1 MIGLQTMKTIK
12 YSQKPSGALN
22 IRDLAIGN
30 QSKSGIGAVGLGA
43 VTIKDVSAVKEAKVE
58 PTAVD
63 PRFDVSKTKKD
74 IIKYRVRVVDPLD
87 GRARAWG
94 PYFAIKPLLSEIDD
108 PEAISRVEARAAER
122 GSAVFVAGLISIVT
136 GQGLGQFV
144 AVPSGGDDGPMLDQ
158 IQLVDAQIRMLYQL
172 PARVAGGPFFHQ
184 DLRHPADQYPSLLKI
199 TTPFFTGQRFWLTG
213 SMRSSVQPTD
223 ATGLGMLPSGEF
235 LVAKACIPNAPAPAT
250 AFSWKKEQIQVL
262 LRAGGQVVPGPVIP
276 HYCDLSVAQWWW
288 RIGFALASD
297 NSIIEALDTA
307 DTKTGRFPFQ
317 VYSELSSEEL
327 SARRSRAI
335 SELAVVVAAGTH
347 PAGSH
352 NWTGALDYHLGNKG
366 ISDRE
371 RTILLT
377 NQNALAS
384 LSAAS
389 PYSTSNDGW
398 DAQASYVRALFECIA
413 RGYDAMNVPWYIDPL
428 ARELF
433 RDWFAGHAGNEFD
446 PASDYNSGYW
456 FSTREQCGEKRF
468 AVLRPRISPGADDL
482 SLAGEMPARLS
493 SMWKNLVSAQD
504 LRTLEFVQKAGVMLW
519 SGSETSDPYMASSA
533 QNRGFASNLTM
544 YGPTNELSGIWW
556 DARAFARGSGVT
568 PKGSLLE
575 GEVGFLDSG
584 GSPWN
589 LWGHRPISRTFS
601 GDWYAKILHAPPLQP
616 RDRISDW
623 RAGGFDHPGV
633 AGVHVQGA
641 VPLRWYVAYAR
652 EWLSMLCQDDP
663 VSPSPAPDMPSV
675 RPDRRWPGFGSM
687 SLPRRSVGEVLQQS
701 LSSALQTNLT
711 WGSIYGSQQRL
722 AQVLADKSAEFGR
735 SQPNRTIG
743 AITGVTSAIGTAV
756 GTALVP
762 AVGSLVGIGVDTI
775 GRIMAAAIPEYVCD
789 RYGRD
794 DLGRAKPVFERTYL
808 SGDPEKDVVPSFS
821 VTLPFGFCRTLVE
834 LPPVREVPPA
844 PSLAPPPPADDSSGN
859 AAKILVP
866 MGLAVG
872 ALAAVYFIS
881 RSRRQE

>member
-1 MIGLQTMKTIK
+1 
-12 YSQKPSGALN
+12 
-22 IRDLAIGN
+22 
-30 QSKSGIGAVGLGA
+30 
-43 VTIKDVSAVKEAKVE
+43 
-58 PTAVD
+58 
-63 PRFDVSKTKKD
+63 
-74 IIKYRVRVVDPLD
+74 
-87 GRARAWG
+87 
-94 PYFAIKPLLSEIDD
+94 
-108 PEAISRVEARAAER
+108 
-122 GSAVFVAGLISIVT
+122 
-136 GQGLGQFV
+136 
-144 AVPSGGDDGPMLDQ
+144 
-158 IQLVDAQIRMLYQL
+158 
-172 PARVAGGPFFHQ
+172 
-184 DLRHPADQYPSLLKI
+184 
-199 TTPFFTGQRFWLTG
+199 
-213 SMRSSVQPTD
+213 
-223 ATGLGMLPSGEF
+223 
-235 LVAKACIPNAPAPAT
+235 
-250 AFSWKKEQIQVL
+250 
-262 LRAGGQVVPGPVIP
+262 VIP

-288 RIGFALASD
+288 RVGFALASD
-297 NSIIEALDTA
+297 NSIIEALDRANTR
-307 DTKTGRFPFQ
+307 TGRFDANP
-317 VYSELSSEEL
+317 
-327 SARRSRAI
+327 SA
-335 SELAVVVAAGTH
+335 
-347 PAGSH
+347 
-352 NWTGALDYHLGNKG
+352 
-366 ISDRE
+366 
-371 RTILLT
+371 
-377 NQNALAS
+377 
-384 LSAAS
+384 
-389 PYSTSNDGW
+389 DGPEGW
-398 DAQASYVRALFECIA
+398 EAQASYVRALFECIA

-446 PASDYNSGYW
+446 AASDYNSGYW

-482 SLAGEMPARLS
+482 SNVGEMPARLS